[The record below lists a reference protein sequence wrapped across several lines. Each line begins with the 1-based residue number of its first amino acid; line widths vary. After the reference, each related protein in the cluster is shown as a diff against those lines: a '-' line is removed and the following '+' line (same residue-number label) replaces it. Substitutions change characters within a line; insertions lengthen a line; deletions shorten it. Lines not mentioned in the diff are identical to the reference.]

1 MYITVMVNISLY
13 SMLGDTSFSSIQ
25 EDCVHTYVH
34 YTLHTYVRTYVHTSH
49 LQCGLQYGVIVCAGC
64 QGDLLVLDTCEYLQV
79 CMTGCVLC
87 CHGNAACT
95 ICLLSAAG
103 ETRGQSVVCSV
114 QLRQC
119 CVSYNTGYR
128 PRERVWHTKCLFHV
142 DDSRVSAE
150 MSKFVD

>member
-1 MYITVMVNISLY
+1 MHPFHPFRKTVYICTLYITYICTYESSAVW
-13 SMLGDTSFSSIQ
+13 SSIW
-25 EDCVHTYVH
+25 CH
-34 YTLHTYVRTYVHTSH
+34 S
-49 LQCGLQYGVIVCAGC
+49 VCRLPRRPASVEH
-64 QGDLLVLDTCEYLQV
+64 LLVLTMCAWPVTRWCD
-79 CMTGCVLC
+79 LC

-119 CVSYNTGYR
+119 WVSYNAGYR
-128 PRERVWHTKCLFHV
+128 PSHRPREQVCHTKCLFHV

-150 MSKFVD
+150 VSKFVDWIISTCEFF